1 MGALCITWEPLG
13 ALCIS
18 WESLGVLCI
27 PWEPLGALCIIWEHM
42 GAPCITWGLW
52 EPFVEPLGALCNTW
66 ESLSPLYHMG
76 VFGSPL
82 YHIGNFG
89 GHLYP
94 WEPLGALSSASCNVS
109 LMQASSR
116 HPPSL
121 PPMQANEPKPGFGFE
136 FVFLFVF
143 CLYLYLYVYV
153 YLYLSSPLLSPQ
165 CGLMSPIQVLPRA
178 PALLNLNPTCHKYKT
193 PVILNQMETR
203 HVRPA

>member
-1 MGALCITWEPLG
+1 MAW
-13 ALCIS
+13 
-18 WESLGVLCI
+18 
-27 PWEPLGALCIIWEHM
+27 
-42 GAPCITWGLW
+42 
-52 EPFVEPLGALCNTW
+52 EPLGALCNTW
-66 ESLSPLYHMG
+66 EPLSPLYHMG

-89 GHLYP
+89 SPLYPMGPFGSPLYHMGVFGGHLYP
-94 WEPLGALSSASCNVS
+94 WEPLGALSSAPCNVS

-121 PPMQANEPKPGFGFE
+121 PPMQANEPKPGFV
-136 FVFLFVF
+136 FVFIFLFVF